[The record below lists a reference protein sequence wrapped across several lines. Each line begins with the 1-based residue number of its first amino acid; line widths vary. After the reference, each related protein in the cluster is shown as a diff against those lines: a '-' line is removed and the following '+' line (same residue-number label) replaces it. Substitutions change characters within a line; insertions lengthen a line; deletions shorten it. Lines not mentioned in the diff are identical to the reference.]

1 MTHRIP
7 QSQSTADKTSVPN
20 STENGAEQTDDQARQ
35 DGGKTTENEY
45 VSKAQMEMIEEKA
58 KDHTKDEPGS

>member
-1 MTHRIP
+1 MTHHKP
-7 QSQSTADKTSVPN
+7 PNQSSTDKTSVPN

-35 DGGKTTENEY
+35 DGGKTTENEP
-45 VSKAQMEMIEEKA
+45 VSKAQMNMIEEKA